1 MNSPLCSTLLKILFF
16 NLILKTEVKMYRVLI
31 GSSNVIRFYK
41 PELYKDFSKYLVVK
55 CTDIESFRAVTAN
68 LGEEDSEIVISVIE
82 NFLEKAAR
90 DEATTEGWATK
101 MGELFNRFSKVIK
114 EASTRMPKTKFVIA
128 YPITRPKI
136 KWYQGLFDDI
146 TQTFKESLE
155 AMRLDN
161 VTGLDAIPQGCQ
173 QFEDDQVHL
182 TEAAGQIFLEGLLTG
197 AEKFFRAPLIDLDDD
212 VMNEPESKTDEL
224 EKRIE
229 ALENQARSRQD
240 SDNLVFARLREEM
253 DAASNKTKEDRIV
266 ITGITSKEVP
276 PVDPGQK
283 KIWIQKIV
291 LDIFAA
297 LIPDFGGKIV
307 FINQSK
313 SNGHHIPLVEVKL
326 DTKENAAALRKAF
339 AEKKKSGT
347 DLGRIFI
354 SNSVNLATR
363 VRVDVLKALAKK
375 VSDSSITAHA
385 VPFVSKPVMH
395 VRHVDG
401 GHGTRTYTYTD
412 AVAKFG
418 HLLKQVELGEA
429 FRRAGN
435 SFKGQLQQHFV
446 VLKEQSQMPQYQ
458 QQQQQQQNQHPRG
471 GRKRDR
477 EDDEDER
484 SHSNGAYQRRGGA
497 RGYSAKRAWRGGY
510 GRK

>member
-1 MNSPLCSTLLKILFF
+1 LKNIFF
-16 NLILKTEVKMYRVLI
+16 NLNSKSEVKMYRVLI
-31 GSSNVIRFYK
+31 GSSNVTRFYK
-41 PELYKDFSKYLVVK
+41 PELYKDFSKYLVIK
-55 CTDIESFRAVTAN
+55 CTDIESFRACTTN

-82 NFLEKAAR
+82 NFLEKSAR
-90 DEATTEGWATK
+90 DEANTEGWATK
-101 MGELFNRFSKVIK
+101 MGEIFNRFAKIIK
-114 EASTRMPKTKFVIA
+114 EASERMPKTKFVIA

-155 AMRLDN
+155 VMKLDN

-173 QFEDDQVHL
+173 QFEEDQVHL
-182 TEAAGQIFLEGLLTG
+182 TEASGQIFLEGLLTG
-197 AEKFFRAPLIDLDDD
+197 AEKFFRAPFVQLDDD
-212 VMNEPESKTDEL
+212 EDMNEPESKTDEL
-224 EKRIE
+224 EKRIA

-253 DAASNKTKEDRIV
+253 DANSNKLKEDRIV
-266 ITGITSKEVP
+266 ITGITSKEAP

-283 KIWIQKIV
+283 KLWIQKIV
-291 LDIFAA
+291 LDIFAT
-297 LIPDFGGKIV
+297 LIPEFGGKIV

-326 DTKENAAALRKAF
+326 DTRENAAALRKAF
-339 AEKKKSGT
+339 AEKKKSGL
-347 DLGRIFI
+347 DLGRIFV

-363 VRVDVLKALAKK
+363 VRVDILKALAKK
-375 VSDSSITAHA
+375 VSDTSVSAHA

-401 GHGTRTYTYTD
+401 GQGTRTYTYTD

-446 VLKEQSQMPQYQ
+446 VLKDQGQMPQYQ
-458 QQQQQQQNQHPRG
+458 QQQQQYQPREN
-471 GRKRDR
+471 RKRGR
-477 EDDEDER
+477 EEDEDER
-484 SHSNGAYQRRGGA
+484 SHASGSYPRRGGA